1 MRSSTSLTIVV
12 IFLLLAATGCNK
24 LKARDELNKGV
35 RAYKGGEFESAIEHF
50 KQSIELDP
58 ELLTARVYL
67 ATAFASQFVPGSPS
81 EQNIQF
87 AQTAIDEFEK
97 VLEVEPENL
106 TALSYIA
113 SLYYGLGGSEQSDQ
127 GVREFFDK
135 AKEFRRR
142 LIEVDPQNP
151 EHYYSIGVIDWAL
164 AFKTNMAKRTELG
177 LRPDVPL
184 PRRSLQ
190 QLADENSALVEEGS
204 EMLEKAIEI
213 NPTYIDAITY
223 LNLMYRQKADIVA
236 TSQEREEWLQRADE
250 QFARQERLRKRKET
264 QEVDANGGN

>member
-50 KQSIELDP
+50 KQSIEHDP

-87 AQTAIDEFEK
+87 AQTAIGEFEK
-97 VLEVEPENL
+97 VLEIEPGNL
-106 TALSYIA
+106 TAMGYIA
-113 SLYYGLGGSEQSDQ
+113 SLYYELGGLEKSDEDK
-127 GVREFFDK
+127 REFFEK
-135 AKEFRRR
+135 AKDTRRR
-142 LIEVDPQNP
+142 LIEIDPENP
-151 EHYYSIGVIDWAL
+151 EHFYWIGVIDWAL
-164 AFKTNMAKRTELG
+164 TYAANGKMRAGLG
-177 LRPDVPL
+177 LGPEAPL
-184 PRRSLQ
+184 PGRLRR
-190 QLADENSALVEEGS
+190 QLAEENSALVEEGS

-213 NPTYIDAITY
+213 NPTYIDAISY

-250 QFARQERLRKRKET
+250 QFARQERLRKVT
-264 QEVDANGGN
+264 QEADANGGN

>member
-1 MRSSTSLTIVV
+1 
-12 IFLLLAATGCNK
+12 
-24 LKARDELNKGV
+24 
-35 RAYKGGEFESAIEHF
+35 
-50 KQSIELDP
+50 
-58 ELLTARVYL
+58 
-67 ATAFASQFVPGSPS
+67 
-81 EQNIQF
+81 
-87 AQTAIDEFEK
+87 
-97 VLEVEPENL
+97 
-106 TALSYIA
+106 
-113 SLYYGLGGSEQSDQ
+113 
-127 GVREFFDK
+127 
-135 AKEFRRR
+135 
-142 LIEVDPQNP
+142 
-151 EHYYSIGVIDWAL
+151 
-164 AFKTNMAKRTELG
+164 

>member
-12 IFLLLAATGCNK
+12 IFLLLAASGCSK

-35 RAYKGGEFESAIEHF
+35 RAFKGGEFESAVEHF
-50 KQSIELDP
+50 KQSIEHDP
-58 ELLTARVYL
+58 DLLTARVYL
-67 ATAFASQFVPGSPS
+67 AIAFASQFVPGSPD
-81 EQNIQF
+81 EQNVQF
-87 AQTAIDEFEK
+87 ARTAIGEFEK
-97 VLEVEPENL
+97 VLEVEPGNL
-106 TALSYIA
+106 TALGYIA
-113 SLYYGLGGSEQSDQ
+113 SLYYGLSGSEQSDQ
-127 GVREFFDK
+127 GIREFFDK

-151 EHYYSIGVIDWAL
+151 ENYYSIGVIDWTL
-164 AFKTNMAKRTELG
+164 AFKANMAKRAELG

-184 PRRSLQ
+184 PRRSLR

-213 NPTYIDAITY
+213 NPTYIDAISY

-236 TSQEREEWLQRADE
+236 TSQEREEWFQRADE
-250 QFARQERLRKRKET
+250 QFALQERLRKET
-264 QEVDANGGN
+264 PEADANGGN

>member
-50 KQSIELDP
+50 KQSIEHDP

-87 AQTAIDEFEK
+87 AQTAIGEFEK

-106 TALSYIA
+106 TALAYIA

-151 EHYYSIGVIDWAL
+151 VHYYSIGVIDWAL
-164 AFKTNMAKRTELG
+164 AFKANMAKRAELG
-177 LRPDVPL
+177 LSAELPL
-184 PRRSLQ
+184 PRRSLR

-213 NPTYIDAITY
+213 NPTYIDAISY

-250 QFARQERLRKRKET
+250 QFARQERLRKVT
-264 QEVDANGGN
+264 QEADANGGN